1 MYMTHETHEKET
13 FSSPEFLETGVVRA
27 PRKSVRVSVRHPHE
41 HNSGATPDAPR
52 HSHGRSSRK
61 TAAPYNKQGVK
72 KKGREKERLANPNPN
87 PNPILLLLLFVITK
101 VIRYF
106 LEDY

>member
-1 MYMTHETHEKET
+1 MTHETHEKET

-41 HNSGATPDAPR
+41 HHSATPDAPR

-72 KKGREKERLANPNPN
+72 KKGREKGRLATLTLN
-87 PNPILLLLLFVITK
+87 PNPILLLLLLFVMILSP
-101 VIRYF
+101 R
-106 LEDY
+106 